1 MRHDFARPDS
11 RPLPAPC
18 ARTLALIA
26 RLRRAPVAL
35 AELHERDDDMRAL
48 ATAQARGAAR
58 LALDAATGDAFV
70 VCCGRTGR

>member
-35 AELHERDDDMRAL
+35 ADLHERDDDMRAL
-48 ATAQARGAAR
+48 AIAQARGLAR
-58 LALDAATGDAFV
+58 LALDAAGIAYV
-70 VCCGRTGR
+70 IRERGGR